1 MCKPGVWCRTSPG
14 GGCYAEPLARL
25 QCPSCLIVG
34 VRIES
39 QPDAPSP
46 AARSIALVF
55 RQVFL
60 VTGRRLVEGPMRW
73 YILVLLLGFGS
84 VAYAGDNQYGQACL
98 SWAAGDG
105 VTKSDT
111 AQALFPVYVHVDG
124 ASSIRGLS
132 VCLRWYPNSYVLVNP
147 PSTWEADV
155 GYNIDVAPHA
165 TFANDTS
172 SFDAT
177 IVFPTYP
184 GDHAVIAYWFRYA
197 GAGAPPP
204 ASFCLSEVKAMDGTG
219 QVDRLG
225 LLDGLSL
232 AGGATVGGCPPTPS
246 SIARGELLIHLRPKA
261 LSPTAT
267 RELASPQDTLS
278 FTRCSRL
285 P

>member
-1 MCKPGVWCRTSPG
+1 
-14 GGCYAEPLARL
+14 
-25 QCPSCLIVG
+25 
-34 VRIES
+34 
-39 QPDAPSP
+39 
-46 AARSIALVF
+46 
-55 RQVFL
+55 
-60 VTGRRLVEGPMRW
+60 MRW
-73 YILVLLLGFGS
+73 YILILLLGFGS

-105 VTKSDT
+105 VTRRDT

-132 VCLRWYPNSYVLVNP
+132 VCLRWYPSSYVLVNP

-155 GYNIDVAPHA
+155 GYNINVAPHA

-197 GAGAPPP
+197 GTGAPPP
-204 ASFCLSEVKAMDGTG
+204 ATFCLAEVKAMDGTG
-219 QVDRLG
+219 AVDQLA

-232 AGGATVGGCPPTPS
+232 AGGAATGGCPPTPLH
-246 SIARGELLIHLRPKA
+246 IARGKLLVLMRAEA
-261 LSPTAT
+261 LSSGSDQKLARPI
-267 RELASPQDTLS
+267 REAVGDALS
-278 FTRCSRL
+278 AA
-285 P
+285 